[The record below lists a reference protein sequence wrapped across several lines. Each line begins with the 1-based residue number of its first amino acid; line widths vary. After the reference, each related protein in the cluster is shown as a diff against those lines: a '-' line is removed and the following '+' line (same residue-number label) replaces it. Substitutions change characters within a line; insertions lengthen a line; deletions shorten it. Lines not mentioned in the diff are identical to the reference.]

1 MCADYQIDVRD
12 CQPQLLEALYNMV
25 EQFAVARVYQ
35 HPGRAVD
42 EIGIA
47 VIDGHGLPN
56 KGMEVIEYFHNKYP
70 YSFTGS
76 ELTVAFLSLSALG
89 GYPAILMRDAPLNS

>member
-1 MCADYQIDVRD
+1 
-12 CQPQLLEALYNMV
+12 MV
-25 EQFAVARVYQ
+25 EQSAVARVDQY
-35 HPGRAVD
+35 PGGAVN

-47 VIDGHGLPN
+47 VVGGHGLPN
-56 KGMEVIEYFHNKYP
+56 KGMQVFEYFHYKYP